1 MKHKTVCLILFIATL
16 LFSCASADKKS
27 ENAGVNSSSTMDLSE
42 IAATESGKADK
53 QSSTTSNPLP
63 KPKEQ
68 KLIKNGEVSFRVKSL
83 FTTKQN
89 IQKTLAIYGGYIA
102 KENNT
107 GGNDN
112 PSENLILRVPNKNF
126 DKILEQVLIGV
137 EEIDTK
143 NIGIEDVTTQFV
155 DIEARLKNKK
165 QLEAKYQE
173 LLVKAG
179 NMDDILKIE
188 KEISVIREDID
199 AAEGQ
204 LNYLS
209 NQVAYSTITL
219 RYYEKRIS
227 GFNFGGKM
235 GNALSSGGY
244 GLLQFIIIIVNLW
257 PLWLIATLTWYL
269 GVKLIRRGKN
279 KNNFK

>member
-1 MKHKTVCLILFIATL
+1 MKHKTVCLLLFIATL